1 MRGAQASVI
10 QQVSAW
16 LDAGHAVWLCTVVRT
31 FGSAPRPLGS
41 MMAFCAG
48 QGAVGSVSG
57 GCIEEALFEDLAS
70 GTLLQ
75 RAARSKGPW
84 RLRYGQSA
92 EDQSRFSLPCGGQLH
107 LILEHLTP
115 DALQQQHFRELVSA
129 LQARRPIARDVCLF
143 SGQTQLS
150 PLPDKFQAAVQFT
163 HNRVSISLSPSDQLL
178 LVGMGEVTR
187 YAAQFAEA
195 VDFEVTV
202 CDPRASYLALYP
214 LHPVPVLHAN
224 PDRLIAEHFHDE
236 HSAII
241 TLSHDPRVDDL
252 ALMEALQTRA
262 FFIGA
267 MGSEQTSRA
276 RRDRLQQLGIT
287 PRQLAHLV
295 APVGLPIAS
304 KTPGEIAL
312 SAISQL
318 TQVRNHLRRGS
329 ASGRIAEGYD
339 DVCLLEALR

>member
-1 MRGAQASVI
+1 MQGAHASVI
-10 QQVSAW
+10 QQVGAW
-16 LDAGHAVWLCTVVRT
+16 LESGQSVWLCTVIRT

-48 QGAVGSVSG
+48 QGAIGSVSG
-57 GCIEEALFEDLAS
+57 GCIEEALFEELAA

-75 RAARSKGPW
+75 RAKRSKGPW

-107 LILEHLTP
+107 LMLEHLQP
-115 DALQQQHFRELVSA
+115 EPALRQHFQALQSA
-129 LQARRPIARDVCLF
+129 LQSRQSIAREVCLF
-143 SGQTQLS
+143 SGQCHIRSISGKPPTL
-150 PLPDKFQAAVQFT
+150 VQFAQS
-163 HNRVSISLSPSDQLL
+163 RVSIPLSPPDQLL
-178 LVGMGEVTR
+178 LVGLGEVTR

-202 CDPRASYLALYP
+202 CDPRATYLTLYP
-214 LHPVPVLHAN
+214 MHSVPVLHAN
-224 PDRLIAEHFHDE
+224 PDRLIADRFHDE

-252 ALMEALQTRA
+252 ALMEALQTQA

-267 MGSEQTSRA
+267 MGSEQTSRG
-276 RRDRLQQLGIT
+276 RRERLLELGIT

-318 TQVRNHLRRGS
+318 TQVRNNLRRGS
-329 ASGRIAEGYD
+329 ASGRVAEGYD
-339 DVCLLEALR
+339 DICMLEALR